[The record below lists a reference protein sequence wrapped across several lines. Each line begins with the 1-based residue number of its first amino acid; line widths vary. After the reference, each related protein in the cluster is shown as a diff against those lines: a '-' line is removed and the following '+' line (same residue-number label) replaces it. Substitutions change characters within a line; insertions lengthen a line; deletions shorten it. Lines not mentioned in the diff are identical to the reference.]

1 MILRP
6 FFLSMRLFLTRITTF
21 LLIVGCFFSFTPVL
35 ALAQGYGLND
45 TAQSVGFDTSNT
57 GSNSVESL
65 VNKIVSAALALLALV
80 FFILT
85 IYSGIV
91 WMTARGNDEVITG
104 AKDTLQGAIIG
115 LVIVSLSYAIT
126 KFIFSRIG

>member
-1 MILRP
+1 
-6 FFLSMRLFLTRITTF
+6 MRQFLTRVTTF
-21 LLIVGCFFSFTPVL
+21 FLLVGCILSL
-35 ALAQGYGLND
+35 APAGVAAQGYGLND
-45 TAQSVGFDTSNT
+45 TARSVGYDTSGT

-65 VNKIVSAALALLALV
+65 VNKIVSAALALLAIV

-85 IYSGIV
+85 IYAGIV
-91 WMTARGNDEVITG
+91 WMTARGNDEVISG